1 MSEKNKILSKKR
13 ITIKD
18 IAEQVGVSSGTV
30 HRALYGKKGVGEEL
44 RRKIL
49 GVATENGYIP
59 NEAAAALK
67 RKVQRILVAMPG
79 PREQNRFFYSYVW
92 QGFRDYANEF
102 GNYNFDIIEIPYYD
116 SLGNHIEEELISAY
130 KYYEGDIDGII
141 VAGPLDKAAHNT
153 LHILAKEGI
162 PIVMIMDESPDALAS
177 VLANYKITGKL
188 AAELLMGQ
196 LSSGDKVLVLAGDR
210 QIPNHSLVTQGF
222 TDYLEENN
230 AGIECIYIYAY
241 GDKDVPQIQARI
253 IDLLEGDSSIRGAF
267 SVNARCSVILSEII
281 RKQSYIG
288 KLRVVGSDIFE
299 ENVQSMKAGI
309 MQNIICKHPY
319 EQAYQATK
327 IMFEYL
333 LRGIIPLQRTLYV
346 ESNVVFNSNLSMYL
360 K

>member
-1 MSEKNKILSKKR
+1 MNREDRTFSKRR

-18 IAEQVGVSSGTV
+18 IAEQAGVSSGTV
-30 HRALYGKKGVGEEL
+30 HRALYGKKGVGKEL
-44 RRKIL
+44 RGKIL
-49 GVATENGYIP
+49 GIAAENGYIP

-116 SLGNHIEEELISAY
+116 NLGNRIEEELISAY
-130 KYYEGDIDGII
+130 KHYEGSIDGII
-141 VAGPLDKAAHNT
+141 VAGVLDKAAHAT
-153 LHILAKEGI
+153 LHMLAKQGI
-162 PIVMIMDESPDALAS
+162 AIVMVMDESPYALAS
-177 VLANYKITGKL
+177 VLADYTVTGKL

-196 LSSGDKVLVLAGDR
+196 LSLGDKVLVLAGDSH
-210 QIPNHSLVTQGF
+210 IPNHSLVTKGF
-222 TDYLEENN
+222 TDYLQEHKT
-230 AGIECIYIYAY
+230 GIECVYIYAY
-241 GDKDVPQIQARI
+241 GDKAVPKIEARI
-253 IDLLEGDSSIRGAF
+253 TQLLKDDSNIRGAF
-267 SVNARCSVILSEII
+267 SVNARCSVILSEVI
-281 RKQSYIG
+281 RKQGYTG

-299 ENVQSMKAGI
+299 ENVQSMKEGV

-333 LRGIIPLQRTLYV
+333 LRGIIPSQRVVYV
-346 ESNVVFNSNLSMYL
+346 ESNVVFNSNLPMYL